1 MRAKPS
7 KSEQLEVR
15 RLMESFA
22 SIASSGLYEA
32 GGIVKVAPASWKGY
46 ATGARK
52 MPAYI
57 QQSVRAHIA
66 LCTVDPRAFQRLVGT
81 DVSTVFDPAED

>member
-32 GGIVKVAPASWKGY
+32 GDRQGRPRILEGLCHGSAQNACLHS
-46 ATGARK
+46 AERQGAH
-52 MPAYI
+52 
-57 QQSVRAHIA
+57 RA
-66 LCTVDPRAFQRLVGT
+66 LYR
-81 DVSTVFDPAED
+81 